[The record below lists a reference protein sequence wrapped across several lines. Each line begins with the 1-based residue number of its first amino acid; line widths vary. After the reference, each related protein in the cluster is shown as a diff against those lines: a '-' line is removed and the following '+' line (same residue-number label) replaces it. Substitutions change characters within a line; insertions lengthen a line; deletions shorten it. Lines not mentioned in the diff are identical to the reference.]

1 MTTDERSIIVPEKPP
16 FYRDLRVLKWI
27 LQFLLLGG
35 VFGILY
41 LLWSQLQGNLEAQG
55 SAISFEFLGNP
66 VGITLSD
73 GFNTLPNSSLEALAV
88 GMVNTLRVSI
98 TGILAAT
105 LLGTILG
112 VSRLSSNWIV
122 DKAATFYIET
132 VRNIPVLVQIIFW
145 QVVVR
150 GLGALEADSGI
161 SFFGIG
167 EPVFYASAKGFAL
180 PWFNPTETRWQW
192 VIIFLIGVW
201 GVMRVYRWR
210 ISVQEAGTGEA
221 KAGLWVIGSLLA
233 AIVVAWFLHPVA
245 GFLGPVLEFI
255 AGIFESVP
263 VLVFQA
269 LFAAVAVFIAYR
281 VITKRLAKLRTPAGY
296 GKFSDDDWYVLI
308 VSGLVG
314 LLVALFFF
322 VVPAV
327 TEAVIGRSEIAGTF
341 IGMQQWFEWFATFFE
356 PMRTGA
362 PFDPNL
368 PILTEGRFVNYDLT
382 VGKVVTIQY
391 SALWIGLVVY
401 TAAFIGEAVR
411 AGVLAVPK
419 GQSEAGM
426 AVGLTRAQLLRMI
439 ILPQAFRIVLPPI
452 GNQFLNL
459 FKNSSLAIAVGFS
472 DIVQVGGTVYNQTG
486 QSMPVFLVWMIFY
499 SLGSLSLS
507 SITNYYNRK
516 LALVER

>member
-35 VFGILY
+35 VFGVFY
-41 LLWSQLQGNLEAQG
+41 LLWTQLQGNLDRQG
-55 SAISFEFLGNP
+55 LAISFEFLGNP

-73 GFNTLPNSSLEALAV
+73 GFNTLPGSSLEALAV

-105 LLGTILG
+105 LLGTVLG
-112 VSRLSSNWIV
+112 VSRLSSNWII
-122 DKAATFYIET
+122 DKVATFYIET

-150 GLGALEADSGI
+150 GLGALERDSGI
-161 SFFGIG
+161 SFFGAG

-180 PWFNPTETRWQW
+180 PWANPTETRWQW
-192 VIIFLIGVW
+192 LVIFLVGIW
-201 GVMRVYRWR
+201 GVVRVYRWR
-210 ISVQEAGTGEA
+210 IAVQESGKGEA
-221 KAGLWVIGSLLA
+221 RAGIWTLGALLA
-233 AIVVAWFLHPVA
+233 AGVVAWFLHPVA
-245 GFLGPVLEFI
+245 GFLGPVFAFI
-255 AGIFESVP
+255 AGIFETLP
-263 VLVFQA
+263 VIVFQA
-269 LFAAVAVFIAYR
+269 AFAAIVVFIAYR
-281 VITKRLAKLRTPAGY
+281 VISARLAKLRTPAGY
-296 GKFSDDDWYVLI
+296 GKFTDDDWYVLI
-308 VSGLVG
+308 VSGLTG
-314 LLVALFFF
+314 ALIGLFFL
-322 VVPAV
+322 VTPAV
-327 TEAVIGRSEIAGTF
+327 TEAVIGRTEIAGSL
-341 IGMQQWFEWFATFFE
+341 IGMQQWFEWFASFFE
-356 PMRTGA
+356 PMRGGA

-368 PILTEGRFVNYDLT
+368 PMLAEGRFVNYDLT
-382 VGKVVTIQY
+382 VGKVVSIQY
-391 SALWIGLVVY
+391 SALWLGLVVY

-426 AVGLTRAQLLRMI
+426 AIGLTRAQLLRMI

-486 QSMPVFLVWMIFY
+486 QSMPVFLVWMVFY